1 MSKKKLAFYDAFRQK
16 PDEAEQP
23 SDSVP
28 SDSSTSSKNIS
39 GYVAYTPGEEL
50 TIRPRPKHIPTSH
63 HSVGGQNIEVRA
75 KGSSLPPGMAQKYQ
89 TPNVNRTYLPSDGS
103 VSGTSRPIPSINPVS
118 PAQRNTP
125 PMPPI
130 PSEEPQTS
138 NVELQPFE
146 SVKVAP
152 SKPTVTIP
160 KRTEYHA
167 VPDNSSNVKPVSD
180 QSQTMP
186 YLDVEDLETQN
197 IQIPA
202 PKKIPSSKP
211 QAPVVN
217 TPAEPNLDG
226 VLLIPIPMAFMA
238 IPICLGLMAISYYIG
253 SSFQSENKQTPKMEV
268 PAKVVESEITQP
280 IAPEHKKIDEPIKVE
295 VNTPPKDTVID
306 IPRKGIIIRACT
318 VESLDKAKSLAQK
331 LESSGIKPTELK
343 QTKRGVLISVG
354 PFETSAEANTM
365 LKSLK
370 FKSINGWKPFE
381 DAYIMNNR

>member
-1 MSKKKLAFYDAFRQK
+1 MNLYMSLIRFWRVS
-16 PDEAEQP
+16 EAVWKHTILR
-23 SDSVP
+23 SV
-28 SDSSTSSKNIS
+28 
-39 GYVAYTPGEEL
+39 
-50 TIRPRPKHIPTSH
+50 
-63 HSVGGQNIEVRA
+63 
-75 KGSSLPPGMAQKYQ
+75 
-89 TPNVNRTYLPSDGS
+89 
-103 VSGTSRPIPSINPVS
+103 
-118 PAQRNTP
+118 
-125 PMPPI
+125 
-130 PSEEPQTS
+130 
-138 NVELQPFE
+138 
-146 SVKVAP
+146 
-152 SKPTVTIP
+152 P

-167 VPDNSSNVKPVSD
+167 VPDNTNVKPVSD

-202 PKKIPSSKP
+202 PKKIPSTKP
-211 QAPVVN
+211 QAPA
-217 TPAEPNLDG
+217 PAVDSAPEPNLDG
-226 VLLIPIPMAFMA
+226 VLQIPIPMAFMA

-253 SSFQSENKQTPKMEV
+253 NSFQSENKQTPKMEV
-268 PAKVVESEITQP
+268 PAKILETEVTQP

-354 PFETSAEANTM
+354 PFETSTEANNM